1 MNRMLYTLLLIACSA
16 AAQGPLESAT
26 VDELVDKLTPQPM
39 TRSLR
44 NLRPEP
50 RSIDL
55 VINFEFDSA
64 KLKED
69 SKAMLDNLAQA
80 MNNPRLQDK
89 RFRVEGHTDAKG
101 TAQYNQQLS
110 ERRAIAVADYML
122 AAGVDKSRL
131 SPIGK
136 GHSELLLPDKPM
148 GMENR
153 RVRITT
159 LTE

>member
-1 MNRMLYTLLLIACSA
+1 MKRIFFTIVLLAFNA
-16 AAQGPLESAT
+16 AAQSPLQSAT
-26 VDELVDKLTPQPM
+26 VDELVDKLTPQPV

-64 KLKED
+64 KLKGE
-69 SKAMLDNLAQA
+69 SKSILDNLAQA
-80 MNNPRLQDK
+80 MNNPRLRDTL
-89 RFRVEGHTDAKG
+89 FRVEGHTDAKG
-101 TAQYNQQLS
+101 TASYNQQLS
-110 ERRAIAVADYML
+110 ERRAIAVAEYL
-122 AAGVDKSRL
+122 LTAGVDRPRL
-131 SPIGK
+131 SAIGK
-136 GHSELLLPDKPM
+136 GHTELLLPEKPL

-159 LTE
+159 LAE